1 MSSGSVGEQGPPGA
15 RPQDQVQLA
24 LHRQGEVPLRQE
36 ELPRRLTRHQ
46 TVNLTLYV
54 ITGMANFFWKLYV
67 VHKAFETTTRYS
79 VNVSSVGF
87 NIHIQPLIHLC
98 MRHHKIMNDENQ
110 N

>member
-1 MSSGSVGEQGPPGA
+1 MSTGPVGEQGPPGA

>member
-1 MSSGSVGEQGPPGA
+1 MSHQVMKGLIQKFPSIRVCAGSSSKQGEAGA

-54 ITGMANFFWKLYV
+54 ITGMANFFWKFYV
-67 VHKAFETTTRYS
+67 VHKAFKATLYVLCIEPLGL
-79 VNVSSVGF
+79 GF
-87 NIHIQPLIHLC
+87 C
-98 MRHHKIMNDENQ
+98 M
-110 N
+110 

>member
-1 MSSGSVGEQGPPGA
+1 MSILLLTNACLPSTGLVGEQGPPRA

-67 VHKAFETTTRYS
+67 VHKTFKATLYS
-79 VNVSSVGF
+79 ALN
-87 NIHIQPLIHLC
+87 H
-98 MRHHKIMNDENQ
+98 
-110 N
+110 